1 MFFASFFG
9 IIGLFVGMLFMLV
22 NLCSIK
28 SFGKP
33 YLMPFAPIYKNSWR
47 NAVLRFSLS
56 KINRRD
62 EYFAS
67 KNIIRRKD

>member
-9 IIGLFVGMLFMLV
+9 IIGLFIGILFMLI

-33 YLMPFAPIYKNSWR
+33 YLMPFSPIYKDSWK
-47 NAVLRFSLS
+47 NAILRFSLS
-56 KINRRD
+56 NIDKRD
-62 EYFAS
+62 KYLAR
-67 KNIIRRKD
+67 KNIIRRKG